1 MAQSVTR
8 RIERNLTASVAF
20 QSRPTDKASIRG
32 IHQGQRSC
40 RTAQKGR
47 THDCKRP
54 LLITKKLLQ
63 VGGHPHM
70 RRRCS
75 QLRTLRTI
83 TVVPSGNFFSHRSS
97 LAASSTMGRSHRL
110 HRTKVRVSAPAGQV
124 SARFA
129 RIRPSLV
136 RRLERRHVDPRV
148 LQRLPHAA
156 PDFDRTRRVAV
167 DANRVGAHLDDLA

>member
-70 RRRCS
+70 RRPY
-75 QLRTLRTI
+75 
-83 TVVPSGNFFSHRSS
+83 VVGVPVLS
-97 LAASSTMGRSHRL
+97 
-110 HRTKVRVSAPAGQV
+110 
-124 SARFA
+124 
-129 RIRPSLV
+129 
-136 RRLERRHVDPRV
+136 RLEM
-148 LQRLPHAA
+148 
-156 PDFDRTRRVAV
+156 AV
-167 DANRVGAHLDDLA
+167 TN